1 MLNLVL
7 RRQRNLQIL
16 ALGVP
21 ATFAGI
27 VVWALSLM

>member
-7 RRQRNLQIL
+7 RRQRNLQII

-21 ATFAGI
+21 ATFAGL
-27 VVWALSLM
+27 VVWAIALM